1 MIDSQNKLTLLRWL
15 FMSCLLPFLC
25 SCVKEVT
32 MDAREDPQIVVEC
45 ILCDEPVQT
54 LYLTYTKGASREAA
68 PSLDEADAVLADLT
82 EGREVG
88 RFTRAEDGS
97 WQLSQRAWMNI
108 YFWLR
113 MKSCLKWELR
123 ISMYWLR

>member
-1 MIDSQNKLTLLRWL
+1 
-15 FMSCLLPFLC
+15 
-25 SCVKEVT
+25 
-32 MDAREDPQIVVEC
+32 MDAGEDPQIVVEC

-54 LYLTYTKGASREAA
+54 LYLTYPKGASREVA
-68 PSLDEADAVLADLT
+68 PELSEAEASLTDLT

-88 RFTRAEDGS
+88 RFASAEDGS